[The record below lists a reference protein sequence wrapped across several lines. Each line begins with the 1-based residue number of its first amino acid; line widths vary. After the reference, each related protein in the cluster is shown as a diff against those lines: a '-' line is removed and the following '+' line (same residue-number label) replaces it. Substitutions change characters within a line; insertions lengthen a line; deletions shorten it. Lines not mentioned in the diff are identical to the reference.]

1 VVGFVVVTVDVLPDV
16 FEVVVSD
23 AVVTTIVVIAPV
35 VVSDETAARQ

>member
-16 FEVVVSD
+16 FEVVVG
-23 AVVTTIVVIAPV
+23 AVVTTIVVVAPV